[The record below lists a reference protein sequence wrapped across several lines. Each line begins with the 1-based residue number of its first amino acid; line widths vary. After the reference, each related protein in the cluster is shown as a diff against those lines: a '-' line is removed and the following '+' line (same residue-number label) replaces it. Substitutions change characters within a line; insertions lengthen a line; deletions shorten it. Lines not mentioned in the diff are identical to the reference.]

1 MNKKFNFVHKD
12 EKRDFI
18 YKEADFI
25 LENENLFKNG
35 TFKLIHKDKK
45 LSVHKI
51 HLKDYCYSIIKK
63 EKRKN
68 IEQLKKNLSK
78 QPLKF
83 NSLMSFHLKNM
94 KYNPKINTDYIKQDE
109 IENTNFSNYQTTKT
123 SFENYR
129 TQNNSKKHISEDISS
144 IKFSKNLSETTLLD
158 NKINSIKNKKNDK
171 KNLISLPSP
180 KNNKNI
186 ISNSSMRDVEKIKK
200 LKITIPSELNI
211 CLKKK
216 PIYNSYRDQ
225 NIKYTTQNL
234 INNLKRTQLNSIIKY
249 RNKLIK
255 DKKSISYNFKN
266 TVTNYFKSHQH
277 KNYFSLSPEVNDNRL
292 VKILNKYQKSIK
304 SLPKFKNVI
313 NQIQLIEEENEK
325 RKILISEH
333 LYCISENLEKM
344 NKSFTQIENNT
355 ISNSFDFKKKRENK
369 NRINDLRI
377 KYKNYIKKKKEKK
390 SDLEIV
396 LTDIEKKNKCLN
408 YELKIWKKI

>member
-1 MNKKFNFVHKD
+1 MELNFVNKD

-25 LENENLFKNG
+25 MENENLFKNG

-158 NKINSIKNKKNDK
+158 NKNNSIKNDKNDK

-216 PIYNSYRDQ
+216 PIYNSYRDENQ
-225 NIKYTTQNL
+225 KYTTQNL

-255 DKKSISYNFKN
+255 DKKSFSYNFKN

-292 VKILNKYQKSIK
+292 VKTLNKYQKSIK
-304 SLPKFKNVI
+304 SFPKFKNVI
-313 NQIQLIEEENEK
+313 HEIQQIEEENEK

-333 LYCISENLEKM
+333 LYSISENLEKM
-344 NKSFTQIENNT
+344 NKSFTQVENNT
-355 ISNSFDFKKKRENK
+355 ISNSFDFKKKNEHK
-369 NRINDLRI
+369 NRIKYLRT
-377 KYKNYIKKKKEKK
+377 KYKNYIKKKKEKEKK

-396 LTDIEKKNKCLN
+396 LTDIEKKNKYLN
-408 YELKIWKKI
+408 YELKIWKKV

>member
-1 MNKKFNFVHKD
+1 MEFNFGNINR
-12 EKRDFI
+12 KRDFI
-18 YKEADFI
+18 FKEADFI

-45 LSVHKI
+45 LNFNKL
-51 HLKDYCYSIIKK
+51 HLKDYYYTIIKK
-63 EKRKN
+63 GKNKSFEK
-68 IEQLKKNLSK
+68 LKKNLSK
-78 QPLKF
+78 QPLKY

-94 KYNPKINTDYIKQDE
+94 KYNPKINTDYIKQE
-109 IENTNFSNYQTTKT
+109 ENENFSNFQTTKT

-129 TQNNSKKHISEDISS
+129 TYNNSKKHISEELSS
-144 IKFSKNLSETTLLD
+144 IKFSKNLSEVTLLD
-158 NKINSIKNKKNDK
+158 NKINYFKNNKSDKKKIISLSSPKNKK
-171 KNLISLPSP
+171 L
-180 KNNKNI
+180 
-186 ISNSSMRDVEKIKK
+186 ISNSSMRDKERIKK
-200 LKITIPSELNI
+200 LKIIIPSELNI

-216 PIYNSYRDQ
+216 PIYNSYRNE

-255 DKKSISYNFKN
+255 DKKSFSYNFKN
-266 TVTNYFKSHQH
+266 TVTNYFKSHHH
-277 KNYFSLSPEVNDNRL
+277 KNYFSLSPKVNDNRL
-292 VKILNKYQKSIK
+292 VKTLNKYQKSIK
-304 SLPKFKNVI
+304 SFPKFKNVI
-313 NQIQLIEEENEK
+313 HEIQQIEEENEK
-325 RKILISEH
+325 RQILISEH
-333 LYCISENLEKM
+333 LYSISENLEKM

-408 YELKIWKKI
+408 YELKIWKKV

>member
-1 MNKKFNFVHKD
+1 MEFNFGNINR
-12 EKRDFI
+12 KRDFI
-18 YKEADFI
+18 FKEADFI

-45 LSVHKI
+45 LNFNKL
-51 HLKDYCYSIIKK
+51 HLKDYYYTIIKK
-63 EKRKN
+63 GKNKSFEK
-68 IEQLKKNLSK
+68 LKKNLSK
-78 QPLKF
+78 QPLKY

-94 KYNPKINTDYIKQDE
+94 KFNPKINTDYLKQEE
-109 IENTNFSNYQTTKT
+109 IENINFSNFQTTKT

-129 TQNNSKKHISEDISS
+129 TYNNSKKHISEELSS
-144 IKFSKNLSETTLLD
+144 IKFSKNLSEVTLLD
-158 NKINSIKNKKNDK
+158 NKINYFKNNKSDKKKIISLSSPKNKK
-171 KNLISLPSP
+171 L
-180 KNNKNI
+180 
-186 ISNSSMRDVEKIKK
+186 ISNSSMRDKERIKK
-200 LKITIPSELNI
+200 LKIIIPSELNI
-211 CLKKK
+211 CLRKK

-255 DKKSISYNFKN
+255 DKKSFSYNFKN

-292 VKILNKYQKSIK
+292 VKTLNKYQKSIK
-304 SLPKFKNVI
+304 SFPKFKNVI
-313 NQIQLIEEENEK
+313 HEIQQIEEENEK

-333 LYCISENLEKM
+333 LYSISENLEKM
-344 NKSFTQIENNT
+344 NKSFTQVENYT
-355 ISNSFDFKKKRENK
+355 ISNSFDFKKKNEHK
-369 NRINDLRI
+369 NRIKYLRT
-377 KYKNYIKKKKEKK
+377 KYKNYIKKKKEKEKK

-408 YELKIWKKI
+408 YELKIWKKV